1 MLSSATEQVQSC
13 GPFWGRSV
21 LFYRSRAVLVLMHV
35 FSQPTGTSSKLVAMM
50 CQALEVFQEQ
60 HGVQIEKVTQI
71 PLEGEGTISKRVDKC
86 VHRPTLRLPEYPWIF
101 QSLNFS
107 LFYSRRL
114 YTNLTANNQW
124 MEDLHSAD
132 VILVATHSQGSIVST
147 HLLDRLIREKH
158 IKTSRTSDLLASTSA
173 ALAPGGTSPAAP
185 STQRVCCLA
194 LCGIHHGP
202 LRYLSSSSLLQP
214 YIQVS

>member
-1 MLSSATEQVQSC
+1 
-13 GPFWGRSV
+13 
-21 LFYRSRAVLVLMHV
+21 
-35 FSQPTGTSSKLVAMM
+35 MM

-86 VHRPTLRLPEYPWIF
+86 VHRPTPRLPEYPLISF
-101 QSLNFS
+101 F
-107 LFYSRRL
+107 RRL

-124 MEDLHSAD
+124 MDDLHAAD
-132 VILVATHSQGSIVST
+132 AILVATHSQGSIVST

-158 IKTSRTSDLLASTSA
+158 IKTSRTSALLASASA
-173 ALAPGGTSPAAP
+173 ALAPGGTIPAAP
-185 STQRVCCLA
+185 SAQRVCCLA

-214 YIQVS
+214 YIQVSSCMT